1 MLKELLSA
9 QERGELSGIHGRL
22 GDQGSINAK
31 YDIAI
36 STASGQLEFIVVDCL
51 KDAEDCVKYLRQHNI
66 GRASF
71 IALDKMQEQR
81 APRQKP
87 F

>member
-1 MLKELLSA
+1 VLTELLGA
-9 QERGELSGIHGRL
+9 QERGALSGIYGRL
-22 GDQGSINAK
+22 GDQGSIDAK

-36 STASGQLEFIVVDCL
+36 STASGQLEFIVVECL
-51 KDAEDCVKYLRQHNI
+51 KNAEDCVKYLRQHNI

-81 APRQKP
+81 GARQRP